1 MFEKIARIQIIIFAV
16 ILGLSL
22 IAALVFGAKVVSNNF
37 SKDEITVT
45 GSASEI
51 VTSDSG
57 VWKFQIKTES
67 SSRSNAY
74 KMLTSQK
81 PVVIEFLKSKG
92 IKDNEIEFLGINDY
106 VKYKTSPN
114 GYSTQEISGYT
125 YEQTVKINSKDVE
138 LIKKLHIEIPSLVE
152 KGIVINSFEPN
163 YLYSGLSDKKAEL
176 LQKAT
181 ADAKFRAKEMLSAT
195 NNRVGKIRSV
205 RMGVFQITPP
215 DSNEVSDWGINDT
228 TSIEKKITAVSNVV
242 FSIK

>member
-1 MFEKIARIQIIIFAV
+1 MFEKVARVQIIVFAV
-16 ILGLSL
+16 VLGLSL
-22 IAALVFGAKVVSNNF
+22 ILAFVFGAKLISNNF

-57 VWKFQIKTES
+57 VWRFQIKTEGAQ
-67 SSRSNAY
+67 RSDTYRALQN
-74 KMLTSQK
+74 QK
-81 PVVIEFLKSKG
+81 PVVVQFLKSKG

-106 VKYKTSPN
+106 AKYKTSPN

-138 LIKKLHIEIPSLVE
+138 LIKQLHLEIPSLIE
-152 KGIVINSFEPN
+152 KGIVINSYEPN
-163 YLYSGLSDKKAEL
+163 YLYSGLADKKAEL

-181 ADAKFRAKEMLSAT
+181 ADAKFRAKEMLRAT
-195 NNRVGKIRSV
+195 GNRVGKIRSV

-228 TSIEKKITAVSNVV
+228 SSIEKKVTAVSNVV
-242 FSIK
+242 FGIK

>member
-1 MFEKIARIQIIIFAV
+1 MFEKLARVQIIVFSIV
-16 ILGLSL
+16 LGLCL
-22 IAALVFGAKVVSNNF
+22 AFGLVYGAKVISSNF

-57 VWKFQIKTES
+57 VWRFAIKTYAP
-67 SSRSNAY
+67 SRADAY
-74 KMLTSQK
+74 KALSSQK
-81 PVVIEFLKSKG
+81 PVVINFLKANG
-92 IKDNEIEFLGINDY
+92 IKDSEIELLGINNY
-106 VKYKTSPN
+106 PKYKSGPN
-114 GYSTQEISGYT
+114 GYSTQEIAGYN
-125 YEQTVKINSKDVE
+125 YEQTVKINTKDVE
-138 LIKKLHIEIPSLVE
+138 LIKKLHLEIPSLIE
-152 KGIVINSFEPN
+152 KGIVVDSFEPS

-181 ADAKFRAKEMLSAT
+181 ADAKVRAKEMLKAT

-228 TSIEKKITAVSNVV
+228 SSIQKKVTAVSNVV
-242 FSIK
+242 FGIK

>member
-1 MFEKIARIQIIIFAV
+1 MFEKVARIQIIVFSV
-16 ILGLSL
+16 VLGLCL
-22 IAALVFGAKVVSNNF
+22 AFGLVYGAKIISNNF

-57 VWKFQIKTES
+57 VWRFTIKTYAAQ
-67 SSRSNAY
+67 RADAY
-74 KMLTSQK
+74 KALNGQK
-81 PVVIEFLKSKG
+81 PVVVNFLKANG
-92 IKDNEIEFLGINDY
+92 IKDSEIEFLGINNY
-106 VKYKTSPN
+106 PKYRSGPN
-114 GYSTQEISGYT
+114 GYTTQEIAGYN
-125 YEQTVKINSKDVE
+125 YEQTVKINTKDVE
-138 LIKKLHIEIPSLVE
+138 LIKKLHLEIPSLIE
-152 KGIVINSFEPN
+152 KGVVIDSFSPS

-181 ADAKFRAKEMLSAT
+181 ADAKVRAKEMLKAT

-228 TSIEKKITAVSNVV
+228 SSIEKKVTAVSNVV
-242 FSIK
+242 FGIK

>member
-1 MFEKIARIQIIIFAV
+1 MFEKVARIQIVVFAI

-22 IAALVFGAKVVSNNF
+22 ICAFVFGAKLISNNF

-57 VWKFQIKTES
+57 VWRFQIKTDNI
-67 SSRSNAY
+67 SRAEAY
-74 KMLTSQK
+74 RALSSQK
-81 PVVIEFLKSKG
+81 PIVIQFLKSKG
-92 IKDNEIEFLGINDY
+92 IKDNEIEFLGINNY
-106 VKYKTSPN
+106 AKYKTSPN
-114 GYSTQEISGYT
+114 GYSTQEVSGYT

-138 LIKKLHIEIPSLVE
+138 LIKKLHLEIPSLIE

-163 YLYSGLSDKKAEL
+163 YLYSGLADKKAEL

-181 ADAKFRAKEMLSAT
+181 ADAKFRAKEMLRAT
-195 NNRVGKIRSV
+195 GNRVGKIRSV

-228 TSIEKKITAVSNVV
+228 SSIEKKVTAVSNVV
-242 FSIK
+242 FGIR

>member
-1 MFEKIARIQIIIFAV
+1 MFEKVARIQIILFAFVLGACLIFA
-16 ILGLSL
+16 L
-22 IAALVFGAKVVSNNF
+22 IASAKVISNNF

-57 VWKFQIKTES
+57 VWRFQIKAQAPTRGE
-67 SSRSNAY
+67 AY
-74 KMLTSQK
+74 RALTSQK
-81 PVVIEFLKSKG
+81 PVLLAFLKNSG
-92 IKDNEIEFLGINDY
+92 IKEAEIEFLGINDY
-106 VKYKTSPN
+106 ARYKTAPN
-114 GYSTQEISGYT
+114 GFSTQEVIGYN

-138 LIKKLHIEIPSLVE
+138 LIKKLHLEIPSLIE

-181 ADAKFRAKEMLSAT
+181 ADAKMRAKEMLKAT

-228 TSIEKKITAVSNVV
+228 SSIEKKVTAVSNVV
-242 FSIK
+242 FGIK

>member
-1 MFEKIARIQIIIFAV
+1 MFEKVARIQIVVFAI

-22 IAALVFGAKVVSNNF
+22 IFAFVFGAKLISNNF

-57 VWKFQIKTES
+57 VWRFQIKTES
-67 SSRSNAY
+67 LSRAEGYRALS
-74 KMLTSQK
+74 SQK
-81 PVVIEFLKSKG
+81 PVVIQFLKSKG
-92 IKDNEIEFLGINDY
+92 IKDNEIEFLGMNNY
-106 VKYKTSPN
+106 AKYKTSPN
-114 GYSTQEISGYT
+114 GYSTQEIAGYT

-138 LIKKLHIEIPSLVE
+138 LIKKLHLEIPSLIE

-163 YLYSGLSDKKAEL
+163 YLYSGLADKKAEL

-181 ADAKFRAKEMLSAT
+181 ADAKFRAKEMLRAT
-195 NNRVGKIRSV
+195 GNRVGKIRSV

-228 TSIEKKITAVSNVV
+228 SSIEKKVTAVSNVV
-242 FSIK
+242 FGIR

>member
-1 MFEKIARIQIIIFAV
+1 MFEKVARIQIVVFAV

-22 IAALVFGAKVVSNNF
+22 ICAFVFGAKLISNNF

-57 VWKFQIKTES
+57 VWKFQIRTES
-67 SSRSNAY
+67 PSRSEAY
-74 KMLTSQK
+74 KALSNQK
-81 PVVIEFLKSKG
+81 PVVVQFLKSKG
-92 IKDNEIEFLGINDY
+92 IKDNEIDFLGINDY
-106 VKYKTSPN
+106 AKYKTSPN
-114 GYSTQEISGYT
+114 GYSTQEISAYT

-138 LIKKLHIEIPSLVE
+138 LIKKLHLEIPSLIE

-181 ADAKFRAKEMLSAT
+181 ADAKFRAKEMLKAT

-242 FSIK
+242 FGIR